1 MTNVRGDKVKT
12 RIISS
17 NTCVNG
23 ESANWKL
30 DYYKFRGLMF
40 AEVLKNTIKHSAVKA
55 ALGSNQSVTSSNL
68 SRSPGVALST
78 TKVVC
83 KYH

>member
-12 RIISS
+12 HIISG

-23 ESANWKL
+23 ESAN
-30 DYYKFRGLMF
+30 FRGLMF

-68 SRSPGVALST
+68 SRSHRVALST